1 MLLRYTRVLRSL
13 LPVLLASLPAS
24 LAVAGVIVVIKG
36 QDGQVIA
43 KYVVPEGA
51 TVSLETTPEA
61 APKEVPKAS
70 APATPPPPLIAKR
83 YNYQA
88 AIIDEVLRSGASVKT
103 VLPDGTVRE
112 FKQPIELPE
121 GVEIIEISFR
131 GIAPDAEVSLG
142 RLRHL
147 PKLVALDL
155 AGTSVTDACA
165 QDLREMPRLMRLA
178 LADTAF
184 SGDRLLGLQ
193 ELQNLEELDLSGTA
207 IEDDHIRSLQG
218 FSKLR
223 VLRLSRTQIT
233 EVGLRTLARSM
244 PPQLRELYLNDTRL
258 NDFAVPELCQ
268 MTRLTKLEVYD
279 ARISKLGKGRL
290 SHSLPGCE
298 IVYHSSTI
306 DFEAPLFDFEA
317 PARTDPPTKAEL
329 ELLLADLRSR
339 YRPMIEDAESV
350 RDERRIAR
358 TLLVDAIR
366 EKGRST
372 YAYLREAR
380 DWAARSGDV
389 MLVDAAAEKA
399 ASIYNVDY
407 YDWLTAA
414 WEGALADIQPE
425 TASQVC
431 QELMLRAEEVAAID
445 RFEIG
450 DRLLAAA
457 AALAGRVPGGDASL
471 QIKAAAERLKA
482 RRARAAEL
490 IDATGQLKI
499 DRRDQAAVDV
509 IARHR
514 CFVEGN
520 WEAGLQMRKLSA
532 DPWGALA
539 QRHAEFN
546 GLPSRFLAQGDAWY
560 AAGQEAEGRTRQE
573 LWAGAAMW
581 YAAAVPHLSNRDP
594 QLKTIETRLASFGVE
609 EAINQTASLG
619 PPRGVRLQLSPSV
632 GMRFALVPAGTFLMG
647 SDLTKNNPEMMPA
660 HSVTLS
666 RPLYVG
672 ITEVTQPQWE
682 VFFRGKDSERRL
694 AAKKENSEDER
705 LASLDPLT
713 VRSHVYGTEAQQ
725 LVKIMNS
732 SPWGEK
738 FVFRLPTEA
747 EWEYVAQFDEERESR
762 SNENSLLP
770 LWFESDL
777 SRRFRDPVGRGRANS
792 LGIFDLPG
800 KQLEWCGD
808 AYRSDYYLNSPKINP
823 TGPEDG
829 MFPGARVQRGG
840 SVRSRAYNALNT
852 STDDNSVRI
861 VAELRTRQPK
871 TVIRPQQP
879 TQLSKDLRGAQWVFS
894 LHGKVHV
901 ESRSSAYALAE
912 QPTSAYFFPK
922 TAFDIVGVD
931 LHVYEAGP
939 VLRLSALS
947 QFDKLRKLTLTGTH
961 LTDDSLAGLLPLRN
975 LEELTLEASGITDQA
990 MKFIRSFRGLKQ
1002 LDLRGGILGDAS
1014 LELLAPVTNL
1024 ERLVLDG
1031 AAVTDVGLEQLTAH
1045 KKLSMLSLRN
1055 AKISDIGL
1063 ETLAKISNLHELHV
1077 DGCLGLTQ
1085 SGVDAL
1091 RKKRPDLKIRWE
1103 AKGRAGL

>member
-1 MLLRYTRVLRSL
+1 MFLRYTRILRSL
-13 LPVLLASLPAS
+13 LPVLLTVLPTS

-61 APKEVPKAS
+61 APRAVPKAS
-70 APATPPPPLIAKR
+70 APATPPPPMIAKR
-83 YNYQA
+83 YNYQE

-103 VLPDGTVRE
+103 ILPDGTVRE

-155 AGTSVTDACA
+155 AGTSVTDVCA
-165 QDLREMPRLMRLA
+165 QDLSEMPRLMRLA

-184 SGDRLLGLQ
+184 TGDRLLGLQ

-218 FSKLR
+218 FPKLR
-223 VLRLSRTQIT
+223 VLRLNRTQIT

-306 DFEAPLFDFEA
+306 DFEAPLFDSEV

-339 YRPMIEDAESV
+339 YRPMIEDAKSV

-358 TLLVDAIR
+358 TLLVDSIR
-366 EKGRST
+366 EKGRSA

-380 DWAARSGDV
+380 DWGARSGDV

-399 ASIYNVDY
+399 ASIFNVDY

-414 WEGALADIQPE
+414 WEGALTEIRPE

-431 QELMLRAEEVAAID
+431 KELMLRAEETASID
-445 RFEIG
+445 RFEVG
-450 DRLLAAA
+450 ERLLTAAA
-457 AALAGRVPGGDASL
+457 TLAARSRTADAPL
-471 QIKAAAERLKA
+471 QVKAAVELLKS
-482 RRARAAEL
+482 RRKRAAEL
-490 IDATGQLKI
+490 IDATGQLKA
-499 DRRDQAAVDV
+499 DRRNQAAIEI

-520 WEAGLQMRKLSA
+520 WEAGLQMSKLSA
-532 DPWGALA
+532 DPWGMLA
-539 QRHAEFN
+539 QRHAQLS
-546 GLPSRFLAQGDAWY
+546 GLPSLFITQGDAWY
-560 AAGQEAEGRTRQE
+560 AAGQDAEGRMRQE

-581 YAAAVPHLSNRDP
+581 YAAAAPHLRSRDP

-647 SDLTKNNPEMMPA
+647 TDLAKENPEQMPA

-682 VFFRGKDSERRL
+682 VFFRGESAKRRL
-694 AAKKENSEDER
+694 PATKENSEIER
-705 LASLDPLT
+705 LAGLDPLA
-713 VRSHVYGTEAQQ
+713 VRTRVFGTEADQF
-725 LVKIMNS
+725 VKIMNS

-747 EWEYVAQFDEERESR
+747 EWEYVAQFDEELESR
-762 SNENSLLP
+762 TRENMLNES
-770 LWFESDL
+770 WFESDISQRL
-777 SRRFRDPVGRGRANS
+777 RDPVGRGRANS

-800 KQLEWCGD
+800 KQLEWCSD
-808 AYRSDYYLNSPKINP
+808 AYRSDYYLNPPQINP
-823 TGPEDG
+823 VGPEHG
-829 MFPGARVQRGG
+829 IYPGARVQRGG
-840 SVRSRAYNALNT
+840 GVRSRSYNALNT
-852 STDDNSVRI
+852 STEHNSVRI
-861 VAELRTRQPK
+861 VAELRSRQPK

-879 TQLSKDLRGAQWVFS
+879 MQLSKALRGAQWVFS
-894 LHGKVHV
+894 LHGKVLI
-901 ESRSSAYALAE
+901 ESRGGAYAVLE
-912 QPTSAYFFPK
+912 QPTSAFFFPE
-922 TAFDIVGVD
+922 TTFDIVGLD
-931 LHVYEAGP
+931 LHLYEAGP
-939 VLRLSALS
+939 VLRMSALS

-1031 AAVTDVGLEQLTAH
+1031 AAVTDVGLEQLTSH

-1063 ETLAKISNLHELHV
+1063 ETLAKISNLRELHV

-1091 RKKRPDLKIRWE
+1091 RKKRPDLKISWE
-1103 AKGRAGL
+1103 AKGRPGL